1 MPAATGLRVAGD
13 GTRSAVAVF
22 DALASPVLP
31 VPIDLGPAGEQVF
44 LSLFGTGIRGYR
56 NSVQVSIGGQN
67 APVAGVAPQ
76 GQFAGLDQIN
86 VLLPRTL
93 IGRGPVF
100 VEVRVDGQPANAV
113 SIAVK

>member
-1 MPAATGLRVAGD
+1 MVGAAIAITVRADNFGAEISDTDILFNPNLVRQSTVTAFATTGRLDAYDLLSVATHELAHALGAND
-13 GTRSAVAVF
+13 PSVA
-22 DALASPVLP
+22 A
-31 VPIDLGPAGEQVF
+31 
-44 LSLFGTGIRGYR
+44 
-56 NSVQVSIGGQN
+56 
-67 APVAGVAPQ
+67 Q

-86 VLLPRTL
+86 VRLPRTL